1 MSFIDLITQRQSVRK
16 YASAKVEQEKIDIIL
31 HAARLAP
38 SASNSQPWHFIVVSD
53 PILKDKVA
61 KATFSKLIP
70 FNKFAVQAPLLMVI
84 VKTKSKIITQI
95 GGRIKSREF
104 PLYDIGIVAE
114 HICLQAAELGLGSCM
129 LGWFNE
135 KKIRKTLRVPV
146 NFDIALVITL
156 GYAAEGYKLR
166 DKRRK
171 TIKEM
176 TSYNVFNHKSI

>member
-1 MSFIDLITQRQSVRK
+1 
-16 YASAKVEQEKIDIIL
+16 
-31 HAARLAP
+31 
-38 SASNSQPWHFIVVSD
+38 
-53 PILKDKVA
+53 
-61 KATFSKLIP
+61 
-70 FNKFAVQAPLLMVI
+70 
-84 VKTKSKIITQI
+84 
-95 GGRIKSREF
+95 
-104 PLYDIGIVAE
+104 
-114 HICLQAAELGLGSCM
+114 M